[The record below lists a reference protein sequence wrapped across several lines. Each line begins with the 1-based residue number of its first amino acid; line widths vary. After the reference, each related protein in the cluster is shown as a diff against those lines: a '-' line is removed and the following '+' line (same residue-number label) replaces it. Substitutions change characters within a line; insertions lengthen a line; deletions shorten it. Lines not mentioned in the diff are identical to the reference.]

1 MVKILK
7 TIPYID
13 GNAIVFVCD
22 QKYFDFTAI
31 SIQSLLNNIKLPVCI
46 HVLTDEVEHQTM
58 EDEFKKCLNV
68 PDKSSLRVY
77 CINEFIDFGNMHLQG
92 SGYIS
97 KAMYYRLTIPELMKN
112 YVRVLYLDS
121 DICVTHSL
129 DELFEIPFENEEII
143 AGCNEPLFMA
153 LLAKQNRSIALEAKG
168 TSKEIVEKLMKDYG
182 TIVNWY
188 NKEMKI
194 DANTECNYMNSG
206 VCLFDIKKCNDFKFT
221 EKVFNLVLEQYKK
234 NSWIRCPDQDVIN
247 SICQGRIKWL
257 PSKWNALWTLAF
269 AYYVEFLCR
278 CRKRLKEGREYKES
292 IKDAYI
298 WHYVSA
304 IKPWNKPHKA
314 YDMAMHWW
322 RVCAQTKFFE
332 KHLHM
337 LSPTVQRGI
346 LNRLDALQNSATIN
360 DFIDATDA

>member
-1 MVKILK
+1 MRILNQ
-7 TIPYID
+7 IPYVS
-13 GNAIVFVCD
+13 GNAIVFATD
-22 QKYFDFTAI
+22 WKYFDFAVVA
-31 SIQSLLNNIKLPVCI
+31 IQSLLNHLNHNVCI
-46 HVLTDEVEHQTM
+46 HVFTDVQDSKAM
-58 EDEFKKCLNV
+58 EEQFHE
-68 PDKSSLRVY
+68 SLDILKQASVSVY
-77 CINEFIDFGNMHLQG
+77 CIDDLIDLDSLKLKD

-97 KAMYYRLTIPELMKN
+97 KATYYRLIIPEVMQS
-112 YVRVLYLDS
+112 YDRVLYLDS

-129 DELFEIPFENEEII
+129 DELFEISFENEEII
-143 AGCNEPLFMA
+143 AGCNEPHFMW
-153 LLAKQNRSIALEAKG
+153 LMAKQNRSIALESTEAP
-168 TSKEIVEKLMKDYG
+168 KDVSERLVKKYG
-182 TIVNWY
+182 TISNWY
-188 NKEMKI
+188 KEEMKI
-194 DANTECNYMNSG
+194 DVAKCSTYMNGG
-206 VCLFDIKKCNDFKFT
+206 VCLFDIQKCRQFDFVNKA
-221 EKVFNLVLEQYKK
+221 FNFIMDQY
-234 NSWIRCPDQDVIN
+234 NRNGWIHYSDQGVIN

-304 IKPWNKPHKA
+304 VKPWNKPHKA

-346 LNRLDALQNSATIN
+346 LNRLDAEQNTATIN